1 MSETT
6 HDNVVALRPRPEG
19 IEDGSTPPKVR
30 IRKLRVFALLLGLG
44 LLAGVSTV
52 FGMMMAIAS
61 DLPSIQKPEAVR
73 NSVLVDRH
81 GKRLGV
87 LTGAEN
93 RFYVTSRDI
102 PPVVRHAVI
111 AIEDKRFYEHE
122 GVDLRG
128 IGRALYQDVVARKAV
143 QGGSTITQQ
152 YVKNALAAQNER
164 TLFNK
169 LRESALAYH
178 LTRNGEWTKED
189 VLRAYLNTIYFGNGA
204 YGVEAAARIYFGSTH
219 GCGTDSSTRCAQ
231 TLEPHEAALLAGII
245 ASPSGYDPVRH
256 PEGARA
262 RRELVLQR
270 MLEQGFISELQFDES
285 RIQPLPTRSDLQPP
299 VEETDAPYFTSWIKE
314 QVVERLGGGQ
324 EGARLAFDGGLRVE
338 TTLDSEIQAAA
349 EDSVKAWLDPANGGP
364 SASMVVLDN
373 DTSEVLAMVA
383 NGGHEETEDYAERA
397 FNLATQGQRQ
407 PGSAFKPFILAEAL
421 KQGISPSSTWTSRKK
436 EFCVVRKRG
445 RCREAFVVNNYE
457 DSYTGVRNLTDAT
470 TYSDNAVYAE
480 VGIKVGT
487 DKIARLAERMGI
499 RTPVSDNFAMT
510 LGGLEQG
517 VTPIDM
523 AHAYETFAR
532 GGRLV
537 YGTLSPGRGGGQ
549 TPGPVSI
556 RKIEQCT
563 SQSCGAKDREVVE
576 RGGEKLRNERRSR
589 EVLPVGVARQVEG
602 ILGTVVTRGTAR
614 RASLGEEFAAGKT
627 GTTEN
632 YGDAWF
638 VGWTKDFT
646 VAVWVGY
653 PDELRPMK
661 TEFQGEAVAGGT
673 FPAAIWKTFMEKAL
687 AIREG
692 RRDPEDAEPGSSVTP
707 APTITGAPAESTTPA
722 PAEEAPAPETGGG
735 GGGGTGDTGGGQQ
748 TPVPEPEAPA
758 PATTP
763 APQASPPSGGTAPPP
778 AGTDGGAGPE

>member
-6 HDNVVALRPRPEG
+6 HDNVVALRPEPNGAAVDEQ
-19 IEDGSTPPKVR
+19 PKNLR
-30 IRKLRVFALLLGLG
+30 IRKLRVLALLIGLG

-81 GKRLGV
+81 GKRLGL
-87 LTGAEN
+87 LTGAES
-93 RFYVTSRDI
+93 RFYVSSRDI
-102 PPVVRHAVI
+102 PPVMRHAVI
-111 AIEDKRFYEHE
+111 AIEDKRFYDHE

-128 IGRALYQDVVARKAV
+128 IGRALWQDIVAGQAV

-169 LRESALAYH
+169 LREAALAYH

-204 YGVEAAARIYFGSTH
+204 YGVEAAARIYFGNTH
-219 GCGTDSSTRCAQ
+219 GCSANEDERCAQ
-231 TLEPHEAALLAGII
+231 RLEPHEAAMLAGII
-245 ASPSGYDPVRH
+245 ASPSGYDPITQ
-256 PEGARA
+256 PESARA
-262 RRELVLQR
+262 RRELVLRR
-270 MLEQGFISELQFDES
+270 MLEQGFISQAQFEES
-285 RIQPLPTRSDLQPP
+285 NVQPLPTRFDLTPP
-299 VEETDAPYFTSWIKE
+299 VEETRAPYFTSWIK
-314 QVVERLGGGQ
+314 QQIVDQLGGGQ

-338 TTLDSEIQAAA
+338 TTIDLELQDAA
-349 EDSVKAWLDPANGGP
+349 EESVQAWLNPVNGGP

-383 NGGHEETEDYAERA
+383 NGGNEDKQAYAERA

-407 PGSAFKPFILAEAL
+407 PGSAFKPFVLAEAL
-421 KQGISPSSTWTSRKK
+421 KSGISPSSTWTSRKK
-436 EFCVVRKRG
+436 EFCVARKKG
-445 RCREAFVVNNYE
+445 TCREAFVVNNYE
-457 DSYTGVRNLTDAT
+457 DSYTGVRTLLDAT
-470 TYSDNAVYAE
+470 TFSDNAVYAE

-499 RTPVSDNFAMT
+499 RTPVSDNYAMT

-517 VTPIDM
+517 VTPLDM

-537 YGTLSPGRGGGQ
+537 YGTLSPGRGEGQ
-549 TPGPVSI
+549 TPGPVAI

-563 SQSCGAKDREVVE
+563 SQSCGSDDREVLE
-576 RGGEKLRNERRSR
+576 RDGEELQNERRSR
-589 EVLPVGVARQVEG
+589 EVLPVGVARQVESM
-602 ILGTVVTRGTAR
+602 LGTVITRGTAK
-614 RASLGEEFAAGKT
+614 RANLGTEFAAGKT
-627 GTTEN
+627 GTTES

-653 PDELRPMK
+653 PDELIPMQ
-661 TEFQGEAVAGGT
+661 TEFQGEPVAGGT
-673 FPAAIWKTFMEKAL
+673 FPAAIWKTFMEKAI
-687 AIREG
+687 AIREA
-692 RRDPEDAEPGSSVTP
+692 RRASDEEDAQPSVTP
-707 APTITGAPAESTTPA
+707 SGTTGAA
-722 PAEEAPAPETGGG
+722 PEPSATEPAPAPETGGG
-735 GGGGTGDTGGGQQ
+735 
-748 TPVPEPEAPA
+748 EAPA
-758 PATTP
+758 PTPQAPAQNQPAPEPPRQDPAPAPTTP
-763 APQASPPSGGTAPPP
+763 PPSGGAQPPP
-778 AGTDGGAGPE
+778 AGTDGGAGTE

>member
-6 HDNVVALRPRPEG
+6 HDNVVALRPQQDADPAPA
-19 IEDGSTPPKVR
+19 STQNLR
-30 IRKLRVFALLLGLG
+30 IRKLRVLALLIGLG
-44 LLAGVSTV
+44 LLAAISTV

-81 GKRLGV
+81 GARLGL

-102 PPVVRHAVI
+102 PPVMRHAVI
-111 AIEDKRFYEHE
+111 AIEDKRFYDHE

-128 IGRALYQDVVARKAV
+128 IGRALYQDVVAQKAV

-169 LRESALAYH
+169 LREAALAYH

-204 YGVEAAARIYFGSTH
+204 YGVEAAARIYFGQTH
-219 GCGTDSSTRCAQ
+219 GCTNDPEERCATQ
-231 TLEPHEAALLAGII
+231 LEPHEAAMLAGII
-245 ASPSGYDPVRH
+245 ASPSGYDPIAN
-256 PEGARA
+256 PESARV

-270 MLEQGFISELQFDES
+270 MLEQGFISQEQFDSS
-285 RIQPLPTRSDLQPP
+285 RVQPLPTRFDLQPP
-299 VEETDAPYFTSWIKE
+299 VEETAAPYFTSWVKQQIVE
-314 QVVERLGGGQ
+314 QLGGGQ

-338 TTLDSEIQAAA
+338 TTIDLKLQQAA
-349 EDSVKAWLDPANGGP
+349 EESVQEWLGDPLSGP

-373 DTSEVLAMVA
+373 ESSEVLAMVA
-383 NGGHEETEDYAERA
+383 NGGYEETEHYAARA

-407 PGSAFKPFILAEAL
+407 PGSAFKPFVLAEAL
-421 KQGISPSSTWTSRKK
+421 KSGVSPTSTWTSRKK

-445 RCREAFVVNNYE
+445 TCREAFVVNNYE
-457 DSYTGVRNLTDAT
+457 DAYTGVRNLTDAT
-470 TYSDNAVYAE
+470 TYSDNSVYAE
-480 VGIKVGT
+480 LGIKVGT

-499 RTPVSDNFAMT
+499 RTPVSDNYAMT

-517 VTPIDM
+517 VTTLDM

-537 YGTLSPGRGGGQ
+537 YGTLSPGRGEGQ
-549 TPGPVSI
+549 TPGPVAI

-563 SQSCGAKDREVVE
+563 SQDCGSDDREVLE
-576 RGGEKLRNERRSR
+576 RDGEELRNERRSR
-589 EVLPVGVARQVEG
+589 EVLPVGVARQVES
-602 ILGTVVTRGTAR
+602 ILSTVVTRGTAE
-614 RASLGEEFAAGKT
+614 RANLGDEFAAGKT

-638 VGWTKDFT
+638 VGWTEDFT

-653 PDELRPMK
+653 PDELIPMK
-661 TEFQGEAVAGGT
+661 TEFQGAEVAGGT
-673 FPAAIWKTFMEKAL
+673 FPAAIWKSCMEKAI
-687 AIREG
+687 AIREA
-692 RRDPEDAEPGSSVTP
+692 RRAPDEADADSSVTP
-707 APTITGAPAESTTPA
+707 APATGVPTVTPA
-722 PAEEAPAPETGGG
+722 PAEEAPAPDTGGG
-735 GGGGTGDTGGGQQ
+735 GA
-748 TPVPEPEAPA
+748 PEPQPEAPQEDA
-758 PATTP
+758 PAQEAPRQDP
-763 APQASPPSGGTAPPP
+763 APPPEEEPPPSGGTEPPP
-778 AGTDGGAGPE
+778 AGEDGGAG